1 MRTPTLNPEP
11 DQREISGLD
20 VTPAET
26 EMILA
31 NAWKLRGAA
40 GGQLDSADFID
51 AARDGWERMP
61 LRVRQTVHRFR
72 RSPGPAGVL
81 LVEGMPLDDALEQT
95 PSGHGSVQR
104 QATLASSA
112 LFLMASGLGEPLAY
126 AQEKSG
132 ALVQNVVPVP
142 DFAASQS
149 NAGSVALEFHTENA
163 FHPHRPDYVLLMC
176 LRPDPGGVAMLR
188 TASIR
193 RALPLLSEQ
202 DRDLLA
208 RPWYITEP
216 PPSFGGASPEAA
228 PAPVLTGAP
237 EDPGLRVDFHATRA
251 IREEAARA
259 LRHLRAALDSATIEV
274 RLRPGQLAVVD
285 NRVAV
290 HGRSAFQPV
299 YNGQDRW
306 LQRMFVQA
314 DLRRSR
320 PSRPGDGHIVNTAS
334 DF

>member
-1 MRTPTLNPEP
+1 MRAPTLSPEP
-11 DQREISGLD
+11 DQRQIAHLD
-20 VTPAET
+20 VTPAEAG
-26 EMILA
+26 IVLA
-31 NAWKLRGAA
+31 NARKLRGAA
-40 GGQLDSADFID
+40 DGKLDSAGFLD

-61 LRVRQTVHRFR
+61 LGIRQSVHRFR

-81 LVEGMPLDDALEQT
+81 LVEGMPLDAAPGRT
-95 PSGHGSVQR
+95 PSGRGSVQR

-112 LFLMASGLGEPLAY
+112 LFLMALGLGEPLAY
-126 AQEKSG
+126 AQEKAG

-142 DFAASQS
+142 DFASSQS

-176 LRPDPGGVAMLR
+176 LRPDPGGVARLR

-193 RALPLLSEQ
+193 RALPLLSEL
-202 DRDLLA
+202 DRDLLS

-216 PPSFGGASPEAA
+216 PPSFGAATPEAA
-228 PAPVLTGAP
+228 PAPVLSGAP
-237 EDPGLRVDFHATRA
+237 EDPDLRVDFHATRA
-251 IREEAARA
+251 VREEATGA
-259 LRHLRAALDSATIEV
+259 LMRLRSALDAATIEV
-274 RLRPGQLAVVD
+274 RLCPGQLAVVD

-306 LQRMFVQA
+306 LQRMFVRA

-320 PSRPGDGHIVNTAS
+320 PSRPGDGHVVTTAS